1 VPEPSLRATIAGAFL
16 HATRREALDVPGALR
31 LLAGADGH
39 ASVHQLDGPEDLG
52 PLHERLAAPDDRV
65 RRGAWYTPTW
75 LAEALVARAL
85 PDRDAAD
92 LGPVVDP
99 ACGGG
104 VFLLAA
110 AERLLALG
118 IEPAHAVDRLR
129 GQDLDETAVA
139 VAEAAL
145 WWWAARHGVDVE
157 PVVRVGDALLEDVG
171 PAGAVVG
178 NPPFLGQ
185 LRSATSVA
193 AARRTALRMR
203 HGDAVRAYTDP
214 AWLFALTAVEQVVP
228 GGHVALVLPQ
238 SFLAARDAAVVRD
251 RIDAQADLVHTVVD
265 DGRAFA
271 ANVEV
276 CAPVLRRRSVPT
288 PATNDW
294 VTPLADAAGIP
305 SIALGH
311 RRTLGELASVHAGFR
326 DEYYGIVDA
335 VAEADDDAAGHL
347 RLVTAGG
354 IDPCRL
360 LERGERFAGRRWRD
374 PVVDVTRLQGR
385 SARWAQAQAGPKLL
399 VATQTKVLEA
409 VADPAGGLLGSVPVL
424 CVRPHDPDRLW
435 HLLAAL
441 HAPAVT
447 AWLFRRSAGTAL
459 SAGACRPTK
468 ALLEALPVPDDGAA
482 WDLAAEAARAA
493 SAGQADLADVARLA
507 DAALG
512 VDDAALMAWWD
523 ARRPRR

>member
-1 VPEPSLRATIAGAFL
+1 MPEPSLRATIAGAFL
-16 HATRREALDVPGALR
+16 HATRREGLDVPRSLR
-31 LLAGADGH
+31 LLAGADGD

-52 PLHERLAAPDDRV
+52 PLHERLAARDERV

-85 PDRDAAD
+85 PDRAAAD

-118 IEPAHAVDRLR
+118 VDPADAVGRLR
-129 GQDLDETAVA
+129 GRDLDETAVA
-139 VAEAAL
+139 VTEAAL
-145 WWWAARHGVDVE
+145 WWWAARHGVEVE
-157 PVVRVGDALLEDVG
+157 PVVAVGDALLEDVG

-185 LRSATSVA
+185 LRSATSVDA
-193 AARRTALRMR
+193 ERRVALRAR

-214 AWLFALTAVEQVVP
+214 AWLFALTAVEQVAP
-228 GGHVALVLPQ
+228 GGRVALVLPQ
-238 SFLAARDAAVVRD
+238 SFLAARDAAAVRD
-251 RIDAQADLVHTVVD
+251 RIDVHADLVHTVID
-265 DGRAFA
+265 DGRAFDA
-271 ANVEV
+271 GVEV
-276 CAPVLRRRSVPT
+276 CAPVLRRRAAPEPS
-288 PATNDW
+288 ANDW
-294 VTPLADAAGIP
+294 VGALADAAGIP
-305 SIALGH
+305 PVALGR

-326 DEYYGIVDA
+326 DEYYGLVDA
-335 VAEADDDAAGHL
+335 VAEADDTTSGWS

-360 LERGERFAGRRWRD
+360 LDRGERFAGRHWRE
-374 PVVDVTRLQGR
+374 PVVDVTVLQGR
-385 SARWAQAQAGPKLL
+385 SARWAQVQAGPKLL

-409 VADPAGGLLGSVPVL
+409 AADPDGALLGSVPVL

-468 ALLEALPVPDDGAA
+468 VLLEALPVPDDGAA
-482 WDLAAEAARAA
+482 WDRAAAAARAA
-493 SAGQADLADVARLA
+493 SADQTDVAEVARLA

-512 VDDAALMAWWD
+512 VDDDALLAWWD